1 MGDALLEF
9 KKKMSK
15 IELKYKKEMAE
26 ADATHQKILAQ
37 TESTFKEALGNEK
50 KKYDSLKS
58 IHDQEVTDIFE
69 DERTLNFIK
78 DMRSYKKRWGE
89 DKSVAKRK
97 VTAAKMADATKNW
110 VSSQAKDK

>member
-15 IELKYKKEMAE
+15 VELKYKKDMED
-26 ADATHQKILAQ
+26 ADMTHQKILAQ
-37 TESTFKEALGNEK
+37 NESTFKEALANEN
-50 KKYDSLKS
+50 KKYDSLKQ

-69 DERTLNFIK
+69 DEKTLSFIK
-78 DMRSYKKRWGE
+78 DMRSYKKKWGE

-110 VSSQAKDK
+110 VSAQKDK